1 MDDPWSIWTIYD
13 PNGPDMVQ
21 MGPDGSDM
29 ARTGKNS
36 SSNILR
42 VMKRHVKTFAL
53 RDFDIFFHERYNKNI
68 QIYVKIKNDHNLNIG
83 LSF

>member
-29 ARTGKNS
+29 EELAETPRQ
-36 SSNILR
+36 
-42 VMKRHVKTFAL
+42 
-53 RDFDIFFHERYNKNI
+53 IFSE
-68 QIYVKIKNDHNLNIG
+68 
-83 LSF
+83 S

>member
-29 ARTGKNS
+29 ARTGRNS

-42 VMKRHVKTFAL
+42 VMKTHVKTFAL
-53 RDFDIFFHERYNKNI
+53 RDVHIFCFFPICDFFKN
-68 QIYVKIKNDHNLNIG
+68 VG
-83 LSF
+83 LFFRELDFFNFF

>member
-53 RDFDIFFHERYNKNI
+53 RDFHIFSMKDIKNL

>member
-1 MDDPWSIWTIYD
+1 MDDLSSIWTIYD

-53 RDFDIFFHERYNKNI
+53 RDFHILFPIFVFFKN
-68 QIYVKIKNDHNLNIG
+68 VSLFF
-83 LSF
+83 SRT

>member
-1 MDDPWSIWTIYD
+1 MDDPWSIWMIYA

-29 ARTGKNS
+29 ARTGRNS

-53 RDFDIFFHERYNKNI
+53 RDFHIFSMKDITK
-68 QIYVKIKNDHNLNIG
+68 IYKFMLKSKMIITLT
-83 LSF
+83 